1 MLVTFFIN
9 NLDVIFFF
17 YGLVFFIMG
26 TVILMNLPKD
36 SRFKVSNILWLIGLF
51 GIFQGINE
59 WLDVFTV
66 IKGYKSQSWDLI
78 RAVCLSISFIFLFEF
93 GSRLIKL
100 TFKNFLNKWLTLSF
114 TGFMALCMI
123 LSKYDFSIWP
133 RYILGFSG
141 AFMAGLGFFAYC
153 REKSEELKRLKVFN
167 YFILASFA
175 MFFYSVFA
183 GIIVTKANFFP
194 AIYINSE
201 SFLKFISV
209 PVQVFRMLCA
219 LMIAWAVLNILKMF
233 SLEITANLIK
243 SKKIAENYMLKFE
256 NIISSIKD
264 ILFVVN
270 LDNKILEVNKV
281 ACGVLGYSEEELIG
295 LSIFNLFEKDEITSI
310 KNGELIKLSTIGL
323 INLELNLISKDDRCI
338 PVIITFSFIEKV
350 EGKSTN
356 ILCIAKDMRE
366 LKNLKKKLANSE
378 KFAAMGKVANILGHE
393 FRNQLAVMKNSTYF
407 LKMKCSDKDE
417 SISKHLN
424 LIDEKIL
431 ESNIVIEN
439 ILSFSKTKKLNL
451 KIVDLGGII
460 LSSIIKVQIPETIN
474 IINKINKEPLLIKGD
489 EIQLN
494 RLFSNILINA
504 IYAMDGKGQLIISA
518 FVVNYKINVSIKDT
532 GTGIN
537 EEDLNHIFEPYF
549 TTKARGTGIGLAIAK
564 NIVQLHRGEIGI
576 KSDFGKG
583 TEVLI
588 KFSRMD

>member
-474 IINKINKEPLLIKGD
+474 VINKINKEPLLIKGD